1 MKRSNFS
8 AILVGAITTLFFLSC
23 NNEEK
28 NSNASTDTTNAST
41 SATTPATTA
50 PANTIITTPQNMTVV
65 MHKVANY
72 EKWKPF
78 YDGHDTARVSHGLH
92 SYVIGRGLTD
102 TNTVLVAMKTDNVD
116 KAKAF
121 ANDASVKKVMHQSG
135 VVGAPTINYYTMVW
149 QDTATISSAIRSRT
163 TFTVKDWDVWV
174 KNFELADAKQE
185 RTDNGIQ
192 TRAYGHD
199 VNDNKKVTLVT
210 ALTDT
215 AKAFAYY
222 KSDALK
228 KRRAAGGVIGE
239 PKRFLYTVVQRY

>member
-1 MKRSNFS
+1 M
-8 AILVGAITTLFFLSC
+8 
-23 NNEEK
+23 
-28 NSNASTDTTNAST
+28 
-41 SATTPATTA
+41 
-50 PANTIITTPQNMTVV
+50 VV
-65 MHKVANY
+65 VTHKVANY

-92 SYVIGRGLTD
+92 NYVIGRGLKD
-102 TNTVLVAMKTDNVD
+102 TNIVLVVLKADDID

-121 ANDASVKKVMHQSG
+121 SSEPGLKKVMQQAG
-135 VVGAPTINYYTMVW
+135 VVGAPTISYYTMVW
-149 QDTATISSAIRSRT
+149 QDTATVSSAIRART
-163 TFTVKDWDVWV
+163 TFTVKDWDAWV

-185 RTDNGIQ
+185 RADNGIA

-210 ALTDT
+210 VLTDT
-215 AKAFAYY
+215 TKAFAYY

-239 PKRFLYTVVQRY
+239 PKRFLYTVVKRY